1 MQTNQRKAG
10 IFLTYV
16 GQAVQLLS
24 GLIYTPIMLRLLG
37 QSEYGLY
44 TLVNSVVSYLGLL
57 SFGFGSA
64 YMRFYSKFKAQKNE
78 TEIARLNGM
87 FMTIFLIIAGIC
99 LICGGIMIGNIEVIF
114 GEGLTSAEYDKARV
128 LMILMVFNLA
138 MTFPLSVYDSNVT
151 AHEQFIFQKVIVLLQ
166 NLLNPFICLPL
177 LILGYGSVALVSVAT
192 LLTIA
197 KTIVNIMFCTRKLH
211 IHFLFK
217 GFRWSL
223 LKEMWIFTF
232 FIFINNI
239 IDQVNW
245 SVDKFLLGRFAGTVA
260 VAVYGVSAQL
270 NSMYLNFSTAV
281 SNVFVPEVNRI
292 VAESD
297 DNDALTELF
306 IKVGRVQFMILGLI
320 ISGFAIFGKAFIFFW
335 AGKGYDDSYEIAM
348 LLMVPVTIPLIQNL
362 GIEIQRAKN
371 KHQVRSVVYL
381 FMAIVN
387 VCISIPLIQVFGGIG
402 AAMGTAIS
410 LFLSNGLFMNWF
422 YHKHIDLNIIV
433 FWKSIFGLIPAF
445 VLPFICGVGFYNFFD
460 LYHPVFMVCC
470 IFSYIVVYCLS
481 MWLWGMND
489 IEKNIILSLVKKII

>member
-1 MQTNQRKAG
+1 MEGNQRKPG
-10 IFLTYV
+10 IVLTYA

-64 YMRFYSKFKAQKNE
+64 YMRFYSRFKAQKNE
-78 TEIARLNGM
+78 MEIARLNGM
-87 FMTIFLIIAGIC
+87 FMIIFLIIAGIC

-114 GEGLTSAEYDKARV
+114 GAGLTSAEYDKARV
-128 LMILMVFNLA
+128 LMILMVLNLA

-151 AHEQFIFQKVIVLLQ
+151 AHEQFIFQKLIVLLQ
-166 NLLNPFICLPL
+166 NLLNPFLCLPL

-239 IDQVNW
+239 IDQINW

-260 VAVYGVSAQL
+260 VAVSGGSAQL

-306 IKVGRVQFMILGLI
+306 IKVGRIQFMILGLI
-320 ISGFAIFGKAFIFFW
+320 ISGFAIFG
-335 AGKGYDDSYEIAM
+335 
-348 LLMVPVTIPLIQNL
+348 
-362 GIEIQRAKN
+362 
-371 KHQVRSVVYL
+371 
-381 FMAIVN
+381 
-387 VCISIPLIQVFGGIG
+387 
-402 AAMGTAIS
+402 
-410 LFLSNGLFMNWF
+410 
-422 YHKHIDLNIIV
+422 
-433 FWKSIFGLIPAF
+433 
-445 VLPFICGVGFYNFFD
+445 
-460 LYHPVFMVCC
+460 
-470 IFSYIVVYCLS
+470 
-481 MWLWGMND
+481 
-489 IEKNIILSLVKKII
+489 